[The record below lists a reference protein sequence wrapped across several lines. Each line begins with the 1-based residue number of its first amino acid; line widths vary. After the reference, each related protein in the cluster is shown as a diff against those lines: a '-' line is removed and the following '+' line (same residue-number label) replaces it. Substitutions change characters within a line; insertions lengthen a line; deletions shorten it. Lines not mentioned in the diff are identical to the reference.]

1 MAKQCAVGKR
11 ITRDGR
17 EVLICDETRSEL
29 LPALQQIQD
38 KKGYIS
44 DKDMQEVADRF
55 DIHPVEVYSVI
66 TFYSFL
72 TTKNKGKHA
81 IRISNCMPNIMAG
94 SRKIEKEFERA
105 LKIGMGQSTKDRKI
119 TLEQTGCIG
128 MCDQAPAALV
138 DGELIGNITP
148 KKVKDI
154 VKQLKKKS

>member
-1 MAKQCAVGKR
+1 MTKQCAVGKR
-11 ITRDGR
+11 ITREGR
-17 EVLICDETRSEL
+17 EVFICDETRSGL
-29 LPALQQIQD
+29 LPALQHIQD

-44 DKDMQEVADRF
+44 DKDMQDVADKF
-55 DIHPVEVYSVI
+55 NIHPVEVYSVI

-72 TTKNKGKHA
+72 TTKNKGKHV

-94 SRKIEKEFERA
+94 SRKIEKEFERV

-154 VKQLKKKS
+154 VKQLKKKP